1 MLLRSEAAR
10 RAQRV
15 FGLPGRVHSW
25 NAGERAKR
33 ASLVTAKIPYQL
45 LLSASLRFASL
56 GAAGSHDQHVVS
68 REEQQ
73 QRWDATRDENQRG
86 DEAKE
91 CEGASEASEPCDSKD
106 SLPTLALRFASLRF
120 ARCSWFP

>member
-56 GAAGSHDQHVVS
+56 RFASLGAAGSHDQHVVS

-91 CEGASEASEPCDSKD
+91 CEGGY
-106 SLPTLALRFASLRF
+106 
-120 ARCSWFP
+120 